1 MKPEVMQVI
10 EDAKQILTNPEAW
23 TNCFALALDAE
34 GYDVW
39 DIEHL
44 EGMRLSVVGAL
55 ELASHRRGYDSS
67 VMDAV
72 VAFLYPVA
80 WKHILAPYPYPHE
93 LMESHAEGDTHYLY
107 EELGYFNDADSRI
120 HEDIIDLLDTALA
133 YAYAKVLPVLPSH
146 REAMTTAFSGLM
158 QENKQK
164 GIQ

>member
-10 EDAKQILTNPEAW
+10 TDARQILMNPEAW
-23 TNCFALALDAE
+23 TDCFALALDAE

-44 EGMRLSVVGAL
+44 EGMRLSLCGAL
-55 ELASHRRGYDSS
+55 DLASHRRGYDKA

-72 VAFLYPVA
+72 VSFLYPIT

-93 LMESHAEGDTHYLY
+93 LMESHAEGDHYLY
-107 EELGYFNDADSRI
+107 EELGYFNDQDGRTHA
-120 HEDIIDLLDTALA
+120 EVMQVLNTALVHG
-133 YAYAKVLPVLPSH
+133 YTKTLPKLPSH
-146 REAMTTAFSGLM
+146 REAMTTAFTGLM

>member
-10 EDAKQILTNPEAW
+10 TDARQILAQPDAW
-23 TNCFALALDAE
+23 TNCFALALDE
-34 GYDVW
+34 EDFEVW
-39 DIEHL
+39 EVEHVDGL
-44 EGMRLSVVGAL
+44 RLSLVGAL
-55 ELASHRRGYDSS
+55 ELASHRRGYDPS

-93 LMESHAEGDTHYLY
+93 LMESHAEGDHYLY
-107 EELGYFNDADSRI
+107 EELGYFNSEGSRI
-120 HEDIIDLLDTALA
+120 HEDIVDLLDTALA
-133 YAYAKVLPVLPSH
+133 YAYAKTLPVLPSH
-146 REAMTTAFSGLM
+146 SKAMMQAFTGLM